1 MNRQHVAARNLP
13 RCRRAFTSFD
23 AFDFIGYM
31 DTIGWPNDGALSE
44 LLSSV
49 GYDFD
54 QARVRLVET
63 KYDARAHEAL
73 TLLIFEL

>member
-1 MNRQHVAARNLP
+1 MNRQHIVATHLP
-13 RCRRAFTSFD
+13 RSRRTFTSFD
-23 AFDFIGYM
+23 ASDFIGYM
-31 DTIGWPNDGALSE
+31 DTVGWPTDGTFSE

-54 QARVRLVET
+54 QAKARIIEP
-63 KYDARAHEAL
+63 KYDARADEAL

>member
-1 MNRQHVAARNLP
+1 MN
-13 RCRRAFTSFD
+13 
-23 AFDFIGYM
+23 
-31 DTIGWPNDGALSE
+31 TIGWANDGTFSE

-54 QARVRLVET
+54 PARARLVET
-63 KYDARAHEAL
+63 KYDARADEAL